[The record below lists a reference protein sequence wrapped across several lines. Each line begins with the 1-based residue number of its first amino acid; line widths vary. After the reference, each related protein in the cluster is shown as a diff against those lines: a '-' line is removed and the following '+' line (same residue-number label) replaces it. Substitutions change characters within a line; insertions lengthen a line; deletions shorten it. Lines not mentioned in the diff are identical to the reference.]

1 MSSSTTTFI
10 ISRAA
15 MCTFKLPLLQI
26 LFTLTLLSRIVP
38 FVTGTWF
45 ASRSDGI
52 AFQPKTIH
60 HHPMSMFLLL
70 NNEEEGFLPRGGD
83 STSNKIDRND
93 DEEDEEEE
101 DEEEE
106 EGEDVDVKDDEEEE
120 EDEIVSSTPSK
131 TSAKTATAKIDTTLA
146 TAALKSVTKTKEK
159 LDQHKTAILKQ
170 TVQTQLSSTTA
181 IHKSSKKKNKGSL
194 LQSYKHVVPY
204 ILRAAMNPFTLFAM
218 TKSYWAS
225 LFNLNYLQQVQQAAN
240 GSNVVLRTA
249 HEEQEKRKVSLPAS
263 NNKRSKK
270 TMKRGQAKTLND
282 LPKLSS

>member
-1 MSSSTTTFI
+1 
-10 ISRAA
+10 

-26 LFTLTLLSRIVP
+26 LLTLTLLSRIVP
-38 FVTGTWF
+38 VATGTWF

-70 NNEEEGFLPRGGD
+70 NNEEEGFVTRGGD
-83 STSNKIDRND
+83 STSNKIDRSD
-93 DEEDEEEE
+93 

-106 EGEDVDVKDDEEEE
+106 EEDDEGEGEVVDVEDDEEEE

-131 TSAKTATAKIDTTLA
+131 TSAKTATAKIDTKLA

-159 LDQHKTAILKQ
+159 LDQQKTAILKQ

-181 IHKSSKKKNKGSL
+181 IHKASKKKNKGSL